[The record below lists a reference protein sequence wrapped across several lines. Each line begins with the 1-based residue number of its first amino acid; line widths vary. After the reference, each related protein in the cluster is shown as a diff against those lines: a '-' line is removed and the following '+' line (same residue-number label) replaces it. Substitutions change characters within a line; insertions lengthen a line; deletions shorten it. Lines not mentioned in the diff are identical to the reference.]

1 MSHAFDDAPGAAP
14 AVDGNAGWQPLPIR
28 ARLLFLIAPMLSLA
42 LAGAVIGFSVG
53 TLTVLRFD
61 VSPLTGL
68 IAPMASAALGLLIGA
83 GLGYWLGRNH
93 YRRTFWRLDAEGL
106 ALRRGRMWQR
116 ETRVPVT
123 RVQHLDLKRGPLQRR
138 RHLATLTVHTA
149 GTRNNAVVVPNIDLA
164 DAEHLRDR
172 LGRQLDLDDE
182 D

>member
-1 MSHAFDDAPGAAP
+1 MSRAFSDTPDAAP
-14 AVDGNAGWQPLPIR
+14 ASDGETGWQPLPAR
-28 ARLLFLIAPMLSLA
+28 ARLLFLLGRMPWLA
-42 LAGAVIGFSVG
+42 LAGAIAGSSIGRIA
-53 TLTVLRFD
+53 VLMLEA
-61 VSPLTGL
+61 SPQMTRV
-68 IAPMASAALGLLIGA
+68 APLVSAALGLLVGA
-83 GLGYWLGRNH
+83 GLGYWLGRKQ
-93 YRRTFWRLDAEGL
+93 YRHTYWRLDAEGL
-106 ALRRGRMWQR
+106 ALRRGRLWQR

-149 GTRNNAVVVPNIDLA
+149 GTRNHAVVVPNIDLD